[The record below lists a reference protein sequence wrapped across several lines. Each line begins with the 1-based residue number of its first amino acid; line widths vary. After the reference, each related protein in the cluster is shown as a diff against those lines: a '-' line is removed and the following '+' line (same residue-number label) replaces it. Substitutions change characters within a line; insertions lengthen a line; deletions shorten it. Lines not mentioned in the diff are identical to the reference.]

1 MAGES
6 PDNIS
11 KTSLNKNI
19 LIERIKKGD
28 NKAAEILY
36 LCHIGYLT
44 AVCYRYIGKTEDAKD
59 ILQDCF
65 IKILTSIKQFEYK
78 GEDALRSWMTRIVV
92 NECLSFIRKNKSQ
105 EILVSYDIP
114 GVPIKD
120 DVHLDDSD
128 IDTLT
133 PEEIQS
139 LIIKLPTG
147 YRTVLTLFLLEGKSH
162 KEIGEL
168 LGIAATSS
176 ASQYHRAKIMLAYMI
191 KEKIKDKFK

>member
-36 LCHIGYLT
+36 RCHIGYLT
-44 AVCYRYIGKTEDAKD
+44 AVCYRYIGKTEDAK
-59 ILQDCF
+59 
-65 IKILTSIKQFEYK
+65 
-78 GEDALRSWMTRIVV
+78 RSWMTRIVV

>member
-1 MAGES
+1 
-6 PDNIS
+6 
-11 KTSLNKNI
+11 
-19 LIERIKKGD
+19 
-28 NKAAEILY
+28 
-36 LCHIGYLT
+36 
-44 AVCYRYIGKTEDAKD
+44 
-59 ILQDCF
+59 
-65 IKILTSIKQFEYK
+65 
-78 GEDALRSWMTRIVV
+78 MTRIVV

-114 GVPIKD
+114 GVPIND